1 MICEIFYKGSE
12 NYISLCV
19 NKLKCRNG
27 INRIS

>member
-12 NYISLCV
+12 ICISLCV
-19 NKLKCRNG
+19 NKLKYRNG